1 MSFVETRSGTGSHAA
16 ARSPGAASPEN
27 RQIAERLLEASHLLY
42 AQGASPYRVS
52 AYRNAADAIAHHPRS
67 ARAILESEGV
77 RGLDAIPR
85 IGLGIAAAIAEML
98 ATGRWSQLE
107 RLRGSADPEKLLQTV
122 PGLGPGFARRI
133 HGELHVDS
141 LEGLETA
148 AHDGSLERLAGVG
161 ARRSAAWRAWL
172 ADILGRVGPVPSMR
186 REPGAEEPG
195 IEELLDV
202 DREYRE
208 KAAAGTLRTI
218 APKRF
223 NPRHE
228 AWLPVLHTRR
238 GPWHFTALHSNTALA
253 HKLGREHD
261 WVVLY
266 FYDGDEVE
274 RTRTVV
280 TETRGAGAGRRV
292 VRGREAECL
301 QKLENEH

>member
-1 MSFVETRSGTGSHAA
+1 MSIVQARDRSELRDP
-16 ARSPGAASPEN
+16 ARVLPAVGQEN
-27 RQIAERLLEASHLLY
+27 RQVAERLLEASHLLY

-52 AYRNAADAIAHHPRS
+52 AYRNAADAIARHPRS
-67 ARAILESEGV
+67 ARAIFEAEGV

-85 IGLGIAAAIAEML
+85 VGLGIASAVAEML
-98 ATGRWSQLE
+98 ATGRWAQLE

-141 LEGLETA
+141 LEALEA
-148 AHDGSLERLAGVG
+148 AAYDGTLERVSGVG
-161 ARRSAAWRAWL
+161 SRRTAAWRAWL
-172 ADILGRVGPVPSMR
+172 ADTLGRVGPTAAR
-186 REPGAEEPG
+186 RAPGAEEPN
-195 IEELLDV
+195 IDDLLDV

-223 NPRHE
+223 NPQRD
-228 AWLPVLHTRR
+228 AWLPVMHTRR
-238 GPWHFTALHSNTALA
+238 GPWHFTALYSNTALA
-253 HKLGREHD
+253 HKLGRVHD

-274 RTRTVV
+274 RSRTVV
-280 TETRGAGAGRRV
+280 TETRGPAAGHRV
-292 VRGREAECL
+292 VRGREAERMT
-301 QKLENEH
+301 QQEH

>member
-1 MSFVETRSGTGSHAA
+1 MSLLETGAPIQPHPA
-16 ARSPGAASPEN
+16 ARGPSPLPPEN

-52 AYRNAADAIAHHPRS
+52 AYRNAADAIAHHARS
-67 ARAILESEGV
+67 ARAIFESEGV

-85 IGLGIAAAIAEML
+85 VGLGIASAIAEML
-98 ATGRWSQLE
+98 ATGRWAQLE

-141 LEGLETA
+141 LEGLESA
-148 AHDGSLERLAGVG
+148 AHDGSLERLPGVG
-161 ARRSAAWRAWL
+161 ARRASAWRAWL
-172 ADILGRVGPVPSMR
+172 ADTLGRVGPVPSMR
-186 REPGAEEPG
+186 REAGAEEPG
-195 IEELLDV
+195 VEDLLDV

-208 KAAAGTLRTI
+208 KAAAGLLRTI
-218 APKRF
+218 APRRF

-228 AWLPVLHTRR
+228 AWLPVLHARR
-238 GPWHFTALHSNTALA
+238 GPWHFTALYSNTALA
-253 HKLGREHD
+253 HKLGRVRD

-266 FYDGDEVE
+266 FYNGDEVE
-274 RTRTVV
+274 RSRTVV
-280 TETRGAGAGRRV
+280 TETRGAAAGRRV

-301 QKLENEH
+301 HKLENEH